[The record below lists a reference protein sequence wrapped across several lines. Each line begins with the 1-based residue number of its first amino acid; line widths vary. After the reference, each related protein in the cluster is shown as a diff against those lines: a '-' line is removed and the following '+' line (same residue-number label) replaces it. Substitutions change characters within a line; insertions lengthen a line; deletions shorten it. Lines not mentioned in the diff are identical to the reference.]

1 MIVKIYKDYKMP
13 TQSGSANINEW
24 ILEFMSVDDRFQEQI
39 MGWAGSENMYPN
51 EVKLRFEDKNQ
62 AITFAKKNKLDFFM
76 CAGHDVRVEGS
87 SPSWADIERSIS

>member
-39 MGWAGSENMYPN
+39 MGWTGSENMYPN

-62 AITFAKKNKLDFFM
+62 AITFAKKNKLDFFIK
-76 CAGHDVRVEGS
+76 E
-87 SPSWADIERSIS
+87 PIEVKQTIKSYIDNYLK

>member
-13 TQSGSANINEW
+13 TQSGRANINEW

-39 MGWAGSENMYPN
+39 MGWTGSENMYPY

-62 AITFAKKNKLDFFM
+62 AITFAKKNKLDFFIKEP
-76 CAGHDVRVEGS
+76 VEVKQTIKS
-87 SPSWADIERSIS
+87 YLDNYLK

>member
-13 TQSGSANINEW
+13 TQSGRANINEW

-39 MGWAGSENMYPN
+39 MGWTGSKNMYPN

-62 AITFAKKNKLDFFM
+62 AITFAKKNKLDFFIKEP
-76 CAGHDVRVEGS
+76 VEVKQTIKS
-87 SPSWADIERSIS
+87 YLDNYLK

>member
-13 TQSGSANINEW
+13 TQSGRANINEW

-39 MGWAGSENMYPN
+39 MGWTGSENMYPN

-62 AITFAKKNKLDFFM
+62 AITFAKKNKLDFFIKEP
-76 CAGHDVRVEGS
+76 VEVKQTIKS
-87 SPSWADIERSIS
+87 YIDNYLK